1 MPQSQGE
8 HVKRKNR
15 QSDHCGFDNLDN
27 SQSGKKAKNKTI
39 PFYDRLLS
47 RFGAN

>member
-1 MPQSQGE
+1 
-8 HVKRKNR
+8 VTLWKRKIVKATSEDSLIQTMAR
-15 QSDHCGFDNLDN
+15 EA
-27 SQSGKKAKNKTI
+27 KKAKNKNI